1 MERVVKHICC
11 ITIWITTQGFFWGVV
26 SGLTEPLGA
35 LMGWLIL
42 YNPSQ
47 LAFGIVFGI
56 VGGMMVCIS
65 LKELVPTALRYDPN
79 QGFVMAWLFLGMVV
93 MAGSLLLFA
102 L

>member
-1 MERVVKHICC
+1 M
-11 ITIWITTQGFFWGVV
+11 V

-35 LMGWLIL
+35 LMGWLVL
-42 YNPSQ
+42 YDPSQ

-65 LKELVPTALRYDPN
+65 LKELVPTALRYDKS
-79 QGFVMAWLFLGMVV
+79 QGFVMAWVFFGMLV

>member
-1 MERVVKHICC
+1 MARVHAH
-11 ITIWITTQGFFWGVV
+11 TSPTQLPHQGFFWGVV

-35 LMGWLIL
+35 LMGWLVL
-42 YNPSQ
+42 YDPSN

-65 LKELVPTALRYDPN
+65 LKELVPTALRYDKSHSFVTAWVFV
-79 QGFVMAWLFLGMVV
+79 GMLVMA
-93 MAGSLLLFA
+93 ASLLLFA